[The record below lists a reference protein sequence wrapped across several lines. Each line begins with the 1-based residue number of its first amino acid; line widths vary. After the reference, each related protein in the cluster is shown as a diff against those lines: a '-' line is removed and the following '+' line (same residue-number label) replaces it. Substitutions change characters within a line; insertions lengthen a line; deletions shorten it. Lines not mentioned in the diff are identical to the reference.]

1 MSDPTVTEERPAEER
16 PAEVRRPRG
25 GRRGRG
31 RYVGKAITLAVVVV
45 LLALPI
51 YVEAF
56 WLQVGLFV
64 FAAAVGAIG
73 LNLLT
78 GVAGQLSLAHAFF
91 LAVGAY
97 GYAYFSGAPTQ
108 IGGGV
113 QVRGLELPPPL
124 AAVLAV
130 LLAGLAGLLFSP
142 IAGRLRGIYLGVASL
157 SLVFIGQHVLL
168 NARSVTG
175 GFNGRNAAPFS
186 LFGFSFTDQDPPLTV
201 LNVPF
206 GQRERLWYLG
216 LVLLI
221 LCYLFAANLL
231 RGRPG
236 RALQT
241 IRDSEVAAA
250 TMGVNVRVYK
260 AGAFVL
266 SSMYAGLAGVLIAL
280 AVQRPVPDYFNLP
293 RSITFLAM
301 IVIGGL
307 GSVRGAIIGAAFV
320 TALPLV
326 LTHYADSIAFLA
338 KPGENGIGPAEFSN
352 YVYGAMIIVVI
363 LVAPGGL
370 AGIFSGRSRRAP
382 AAASPTPTTDRSTG
396 RDGRNRTTNDP
407 AGHASPV
414 TLNKEARHP

>member
-1 MSDPTVTEERPAEER
+1 MFDRPGGGGF
-16 PAEVRRPRG
+16 RRHGPRG
-25 GRRGRG
+25 
-31 RYVGKAITLAVVVV
+31 VIVLLVIVLVV
-45 LLALPI
+45 LPL
-51 YVEAF
+51 YVDAF
-56 WLQVGLFV
+56 WLQMGLFV
-64 FAAAVGAIG
+64 FAAGIGAIG

-78 GVAGQLSLAHAFF
+78 GTTGQLSLAHAFF

-97 GYAYFSGAPTQ
+97 GYAYFSGTNTQ

-113 QVRGLELPPPL
+113 EVGGLELPPLL

-130 LLAGLAGLLFSP
+130 ALAGFAGLLFSP

-168 NARSVTG
+168 NARSLTG
-175 GFNGRNAAPFS
+175 GFYGRDTAPFS
-186 LFGFSFTDQDPPLTV
+186 LFGFTFTNEDPPLTV

-221 LCYLFAANLL
+221 LCYLFASNLL

-241 IRDSEVAAA
+241 IRDSEIAAA

-260 AGAFVL
+260 AAAFVL
-266 SSMYAGLAGVLIAL
+266 SSMYAGLAGVLVAL
-280 AVQRPVPDYFNLP
+280 AFQRPVPDYFNLGL
-293 RSITFLAM
+293 SITYLAM

-307 GSVRGAIIGAAFV
+307 GSVRGAVVGAAFV
-320 TALPLV
+320 TALPQV
-326 LTHYADSIAFLA
+326 LTHYSDSLPFLA
-338 KPGENGIGPAEFSN
+338 QPGESGVGPAEFAN
-352 YVYGAMIIVVI
+352 YAYGAAIILVI

-370 AGIFSGRSRRAP
+370 AGVFSGRSGRA
-382 AAASPTPTTDRSTG
+382 AHARSTVTSPSPEPNSSVG
-396 RDGRNRTTNDP
+396 DGLDRNDP
-407 AGHASPV
+407 TGTASSV
-414 TLNKEARHP
+414 TVNKEARHT

>member
-1 MSDPTVTEERPAEER
+1 MSDGAGL
-16 PAEVRRPRG
+16 RRHVPR
-25 GRRGRG
+25 
-31 RYVGKAITLAVVVV
+31 AVVVLV
-45 LLALPI
+45 VVLLLALPI

-64 FAAAVGAIG
+64 FAAAIGAIG

-78 GVAGQLSLAHAFF
+78 GTTGQLSLAHAFF

-97 GYAYFSGAPTQ
+97 GYSYLSGTSTNV
-108 IGGGV
+108 GGGV
-113 QVRGLELPPPL
+113 VVGGLQLPPL
-124 AAVLAV
+124 MAAALAV
-130 LLAGLAGLLFSP
+130 ALAGFAGLLFSP

-157 SLVFIGQHVLL
+157 ALVFIGQHILL
-168 NARSVTG
+168 NAQSVTG
-175 GFNGRNAAPFS
+175 GFNGRNTAPFS
-186 LFGFSFTDQDPPLTV
+186 LFGFSFTDANPPLTV

-221 LCYLFAANLL
+221 GSYLFASNLL

-280 AVQRPVPDYFNLP
+280 AFQRPVAEYFNLP
-293 RSITFLAM
+293 LSITYLAM

-307 GSVRGAIIGAAFV
+307 GSVRGAVVGAAFV

-326 LTHYADSIAFLA
+326 LTHYSDSLTFLSQ
-338 KPGENGIGPAEFSN
+338 PGEDGVGPAEFAN
-352 YVYGAMIIVVI
+352 YAYGAAIVFVI

-370 AGIFSGRSRRAP
+370 AGSLTGRSGRLAHARATARRSGTQSGTAP
-382 AAASPTPTTDRSTG
+382 TSDEAQH
-396 RDGRNRTTNDP
+396 NDP
-407 AGHASPV
+407 TGSASSV
-414 TLNKEARHP
+414 TVNKEAKQA

>member
-1 MSDPTVTEERPAEER
+1 MSDRPGIAGL
-16 PAEVRRPRG
+16 RRQVPRAAIVLLVLVLAALPL
-25 GRRGRG
+25 
-31 RYVGKAITLAVVVV
+31 YVG
-45 LLALPI
+45 
-51 YVEAF
+51 AF

-64 FAAAVGAIG
+64 FAAGIGAIG

-78 GVAGQLSLAHAFF
+78 GTTGQLSLAHAFF

-97 GYAYFSGAPTQ
+97 GYAYFSGTSTSV
-108 IGGGV
+108 GGGV
-113 QVRGLELPPPL
+113 TVGGLELPPLL

-130 LLAGLAGLLFSP
+130 ALAGFAGLLFSP

-168 NARSVTG
+168 NARGVTG
-175 GFNGRNAAPFS
+175 GFYGRNTASFS
-186 LFGFSFTDQDPPLTV
+186 LFGFSFTETNPPLTV

-221 LCYLFAANLL
+221 LCYLFATNLL

-241 IRDSEVAAA
+241 IRDSEIAAA

-260 AGAFVL
+260 AAAFVL
-266 SSMYAGLAGVLIAL
+266 SSMYAGLAGVLVAL
-280 AVQRPVPDYFNLP
+280 AFQRPVPDYFNLGL
-293 RSITFLAM
+293 SITYLAM

-307 GSVRGAIIGAAFV
+307 GSVRGAVVGAAFV

-326 LTHYADSIAFLA
+326 LTHYSDSLTFLA
-338 KPGENGIGPAEFSN
+338 QPGENGVGPAEFAN
-352 YVYGAMIIVVI
+352 YSYGAAIIIVI

-370 AGIFSGRSRRAP
+370 AGLFSGRAGRAAHARATGAGPTRRTGEAP
-382 AAASPTPTTDRSTG
+382 TSSVL
-396 RDGRNRTTNDP
+396 DGREKHDP
-407 AGHASPV
+407 TGPASSV
-414 TLNKEARHP
+414 LVNKEATNS